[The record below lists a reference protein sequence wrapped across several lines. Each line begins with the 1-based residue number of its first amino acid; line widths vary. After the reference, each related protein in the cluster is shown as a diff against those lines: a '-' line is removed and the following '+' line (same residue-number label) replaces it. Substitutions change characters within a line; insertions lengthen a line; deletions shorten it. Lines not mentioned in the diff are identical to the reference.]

1 VKRSTAAPARQ
12 EGEPTRRL
20 LASAEGSPGS
30 SGPSP
35 AIVDALAKL
44 AAADPALRAVAA
56 SVLNAVLDCAPV
68 GGEASA
74 FPGVSDSRIVDE
86 PDGASPKGKPM
97 HRVHGQY
104 PHHDKWLIKIVD
116 RATRKVTNRIFE
128 THEEAERAAKS
139 LKRSSAGK
147 SGSASGRRWRATRA
161 GCSRWGTRGRGTSPG
176 PS

>member
-1 VKRSTAAPARQ
+1 MPA
-12 EGEPTRRL
+12 T
-20 LASAEGSPGS
+20 ASAVS
-30 SGPSP
+30 
-35 AIVDALAKL
+35 DALAKL

-56 SVLNAVLDCAPV
+56 SVLNAVLDCAP
-68 GGEASA
+68 GGGDASA

-97 HRVHGQY
+97 HRVHGPY

-139 LKRSSAGK
+139 LKREQRQEIGVSFGQALESYEGWLLAVGI
-147 SGSASGRRWRATRA
+147 RE
-161 GCSRWGTRGRGTSPG
+161 RGIGLG